1 MPQKNNSLSK
11 SRILIV
17 DNDPVIRLLM
27 KEALP
32 ADEYIIEEVESGLD
46 ALKTID
52 LHAPDVVLLDVRMP
66 EMSGFE
72 VCTEIRKK
80 YDDNN
85 ISIIMVTGLD
95 DSKSIEKAFQL
106 GATDFIN
113 KPINWNIFPYR
124 VQYVLKSRTAFNELK
139 KTTTALL
146 ESDDRF
152 RRMAENAPDVIFRI
166 SLPDENFEYISP
178 ASTRLFGYNP
188 EEFKD
193 VSWLIEKIITPEN
206 KQYFQSQWMDV
217 KQGEKN
223 SGFEYSIHKKSNE
236 IRWFNQRNVLIM
248 DDNNKLPIAV
258 EGIISD
264 VTTRRRMDE
273 KLLSSERDMR
283 GIFSNLQD
291 TFFRINRFGH
301 IIMASESINSLLGW
315 TPFALLGTKFSNL
328 FINTDEYDN
337 FINTLADNDGR
348 VVGHQIQMKRQNNEI
363 RWISLSMQSSEASS
377 GFIEGTAR
385 DVTDQLKQQEQEVHE
400 QKMDAIG
407 QLTTGVAHDFG
418 NLMTI
423 AKGNL
428 ELLNEICEQNHSD
441 ESDAMEL
448 LEDARSA
455 IKDGIGLTR
464 QLLAFSHKKAITP
477 KPIDASATISSFNN
491 LIQNSL
497 GVRIKLTIDAQDG
510 LPNIL
515 VDPAQFESALINI
528 VINARDAMPE
538 GGSLSITTVAVKLP
552 PNNTEFVIIKLKD
565 SGIGMDSDVIKHAIE
580 PFFTTK
586 QSDGTGLGLS
596 MVYGFMQQSNGELN
610 ITSSPG
616 KGTILEMVFPA
627 HHGHTNNKLNK
638 KLNKSDQKILHFD
651 TETVLIVED
660 RAAVRR
666 FAIRCLQKLDLNI
679 LEAEN
684 AADARKI
691 LNGNKDISL
700 LFSDI
705 IMPGEMSG
713 RDLAT
718 WASNKFPKLN
728 ILLTTAAEKEVQQI
742 DGIKQKNFP
751 LLQKP
756 YSPQDLIKKIQEIL

>member
-1 MPQKNNSLSK
+1 MPQKNYSLSK

-17 DNDPVIRLLM
+17 DNDPVMRLLM
-27 KEALP
+27 HEVLP
-32 ADEYIIEEVESGLD
+32 ADEYIIDEAESGIE
-46 ALKTID
+46 ALKAIEMNTPD
-52 LHAPDVVLLDVRMP
+52 LVLLDVRMP

-72 VCTEIRKK
+72 VCSEIRKT
-80 YDDNN
+80 YDEHN

-95 DSKSIEKAFQL
+95 DSESIEKAFQL

-124 VQYVLKSRTAFNELK
+124 VQYVLKARKAFNELK
-139 KTTTALL
+139 KTTTALF

-166 SLPDENFEYISP
+166 SLPDEKFEYISP
-178 ASTRLFGYNP
+178 ASTKLFGYSP
-188 EEFKD
+188 KEFKD
-193 VSWLIEKIITPEN
+193 INWLLEKVINAEN
-206 KQYFQSQWMDV
+206 KHYFQSQWLDV
-217 KQGEKN
+217 KEGKNN
-223 SGFEYSIHKKSNE
+223 SGFEYAIHKKSQE
-236 IRWFNQRNVLIM
+236 TRWFNQRNVLIM
-248 DDNNKLPIAV
+248 DDNNRSPIAV

-264 VTTRRRMDE
+264 VTIRRRMDE

-283 GIFSNLQD
+283 GILSNLQD
-291 TFFRINRFGH
+291 TFFRINQFGR
-301 IIMASESINSLLGW
+301 IIMASESVNNLLDW
-315 TPFALLGTKFSNL
+315 TAFALLGTKFSSL
-328 FINTDEYDN
+328 FVSEEEYDN
-337 FINTLADNDGR
+337 FINTLSDNDGR
-348 VVGHQIQMKRQNNEI
+348 IVGHQIRMKRQDNEI

-385 DVTDQLKQQEQEVHE
+385 DVTDQLKQQELEVHE

-407 QLTTGVAHDFG
+407 KLTSGVAHDFG

-428 ELLNEICEQNHSD
+428 ELLNEICEKDYIHD
-441 ESDAMEL
+441 SDAMDL
-448 LEDARSA
+448 LDDARSA

-464 QLLAFSHKKAITP
+464 QLLTFSRKKAITP
-477 KPIDASATISSFNN
+477 KPIDASATINSFNN
-491 LIQNSL
+491 LIQNTL
-497 GVRIKLTIDAQDG
+497 GDRIKLSIDAQDG

-538 GGSLSITTVAVKLP
+538 GGKLSIISTTMSLP
-552 PNNTEFVIIKLKD
+552 PDNTEYVIIKLED
-565 SGIGMDSDVIKHAIE
+565 TGVGMESTVLKHAIE
-580 PFFTTK
+580 PFYTTK
-586 QSDGTGLGLS
+586 DNEGTGLGLS

-610 ITSSPG
+610 IVSSIG
-616 KGTILEMVFPA
+616 KGTILEMLFPA
-627 HHGHTNNKLNK
+627 YHGHINK
-638 KLNKSDQKILHFD
+638 KLNKDDQKILPFD
-651 TETVLIVED
+651 TDTVLVVED
-660 RAAVRR
+660 RSAVRR
-666 FAIRCLQKLDLNI
+666 FAIRCLKKLELNI

-684 AADARKI
+684 AAEAQKI
-691 LNGNKDISL
+691 LNNNKNISL

-718 WASNKFPKLN
+718 WASKKFPKLN
-728 ILLTTAAEKEVQQI
+728 ILLTTAAEKEVQQLG
-742 DGIKQKNFP
+742 DTKQKTFP